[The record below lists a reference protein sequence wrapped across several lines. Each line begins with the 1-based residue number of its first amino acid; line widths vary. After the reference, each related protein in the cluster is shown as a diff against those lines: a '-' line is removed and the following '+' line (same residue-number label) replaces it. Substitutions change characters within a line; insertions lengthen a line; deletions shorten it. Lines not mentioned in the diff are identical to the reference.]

1 MSYQRILT
9 IQDISCVGQCSLT
22 VALPIL
28 SACGLETSVL
38 PSAVLSSHT
47 GGFQNPHIRDLT
59 EDMPRIAEHWK
70 REGITFDGISTGYL
84 GSVRQIAYVK
94 QILSS
99 LTAPGGRIVVD
110 PAMADHGKLYRGFDE
125 NFVGA
130 MKRLCAGADVI
141 IPNMTEACLL
151 TDTPYRETG
160 GEELAEKLHDL
171 GTGRVIITGYS
182 RDPDS
187 TGILVSDHGTM
198 ETYSHRKIPQSYH
211 GTGDIFAAAFMG
223 AWMRGK
229 SLFEA
234 GEIAADFTA
243 RCIENTYRNPAHWY
257 GVKFE
262 TALPELLEA
271 FRLR

>member
-28 SACGLETSVL
+28 SACGLETCVL

-84 GSVRQIAYVK
+84 GSVRQIGYVK
-94 QILSS
+94 QILDA
-99 LTAPGGRIVVD
+99 LTTPRGKIVVD
-110 PAMADHGKLYRGFDE
+110 PAMADHGKLYRGFDGQ
-125 NFVGA
+125 FVGA
-130 MKRLCAGADVI
+130 MKELCAGADVI

-151 TDTPYRETG
+151 TDTPYRETE
-160 GEELAEKLHDL
+160 GEELAQKLHDL
-171 GTGRVIITGYS
+171 GAGCVIITGYC
-182 RDPDS
+182 RDSDS
-187 TGILVSDHGTM
+187 TGILISDHGTM

-234 GEIAADFTA
+234 GKIAADFTA
-243 RCIENTYRNPAHWY
+243 HCIENTYRNPAHWY

-262 TALPELLEA
+262 TALPELLKA
-271 FRLR
+271 FQSR